1 MSTLRQDPTTR
12 QWVILAP
19 QRADRPHVPVWDPR
33 PPLPEYDASC
43 PFCPGHE
50 DQTPPE
56 VLRLPPGGNW
66 RVRVVPN
73 QYAALGAGGLAQPD
87 GTALFREMPGVGA
100 HEVAIESRR
109 HDARLDEMTPE
120 EVADVLHIWRD
131 RYRQLR
137 IRPGIRAAVV
147 FKNFGRLAGTSL
159 LHPHSQIVATPVFL
173 PRLQRRL
180 EVATRYFDDTGRC
193 VYDDVVAAERD
204 AGVRIVHDEG
214 AFVAFEPFAS
224 QTPFETWILPTQH
237 QSSFGTMGDELLPGL
252 GRTLIRVLAA
262 VRGAC
267 SDPDFNLLV
276 FSGPANR
283 ETEEVFR
290 WYIRVLPRLST
301 PAGFELGSGTS
312 INTVAPEDAAQA
324 LRETLRTVSV

>member
-19 QRADRPHVPVWDPR
+19 KRADRPHVPVWDAR
-33 PPLPEYDASC
+33 PPLPEYDPSC
-43 PFCPGHE
+43 PFCPDHE

-56 VLRLPPGGNW
+56 VLRVPAEGDW
-66 RVRVVPN
+66 TIRVVPN
-73 QYAALGAGGLAQPD
+73 LYAALGASGPADRAETGW
-87 GTALFREMPGVGA
+87 FREAQGVGA
-100 HEVAIESRR
+100 HEVVIESRR
-109 HDARLDEMTPE
+109 HDARLDEMTPD
-120 EVADVLHIWRD
+120 EVGGVLRVWRD

-137 IRPGIRAAVV
+137 ARPGVRDAVL

-159 LHPHSQIVATPVFL
+159 LHPHSQIVATPVLL

-180 EVATRYFDDTGRC
+180 GVATRYFEDTGHC
-193 VYDDVVAAERD
+193 VYDDMVSAERD

-214 AFVAFEPFAS
+214 PFVAFERFAS
-224 QTPFETWILPTQH
+224 QDPFETMIVPTLT
-237 QSSFGTMGDELLPGL
+237 QSSFGQTDDELLPSL
-252 GRTLIRVLAA
+252 GRTLIKALGAI
-262 VRGAC
+262 RGAC
-267 SDPDFNLLV
+267 SDPDFNLIV

-290 WYIRVLPRLST
+290 WHVRILPKLST

-312 INTVAPEDAAQA
+312 INTVPPEDAALM
-324 LRETLRTVSV
+324 LREALRTVAS